1 MIADL
6 ENTINQTSSG
16 FNSGSCHLDHH
27 SGLSFLET
35 SFLLLPA
42 QSKDPSVWVFPSRL
56 PHPPTTHHSCFQT
69 SSLIYLWGEGEG
81 KSWHLLTCA
90 DHSRKNLPW
99 LPFVFN
105 VGPFNMQSPPNL
117 SNLKYLHTLVSG
129 HPICVHGQLDCIS
142 SQSPFT
148 RSIWARIWVG
158 KIEANIKSQTYYSSV
173 TV

>member
-1 MIADL
+1 MSIP
-6 ENTINQTSSG
+6 EQTPP
-16 FNSGSCHLDHH
+16 
-27 SGLSFLET
+27 T
-35 SFLLLPA
+35 
-42 QSKDPSVWVFPSRL
+42 
-56 PHPPTTHHSCFQT
+56 PTTHHSCLQT

-105 VGPFNMQSPPNL
+105 VGPFNMQSPPIL
-117 SNLKYLHTLVSG
+117 SNVKYLLTLVSR

-148 RSIWARIWVG
+148 RSIWARIWVR
-158 KIEANIKSQTYYSSV
+158 KIEANIKSETYYSSV
-173 TV
+173 TVQELAVKNPFTHLRVRCRTNLNLESLFRGVCKKSRTPERRKPLEA

>member
-1 MIADL
+1 MIAYL

-42 QSKDPSVWVFPSRL
+42 QSKDSSVWVFPSRL
-56 PHPPTTHHSCFQT
+56 SHPPLRTILVYKQVVWST
-69 SSLIYLWGEGEG
+69 SGERERENRGISLRV
-81 KSWHLLTCA
+81 LTI
-90 DHSRKNLPW
+90 HEKNYP
-99 LPFVFN
+99 FN
-105 VGPFNMQSPPNL
+105 VGPFNMQSPPNS
-117 SNLKYLHTLVSG
+117 SNLKYLHTLVSR

-148 RSIWARIWVG
+148 GSIWARIWVR
-158 KIEANIKSQTYYSSV
+158 KIEANIKSQTSYSSV

>member
-1 MIADL
+1 MSIP
-6 ENTINQTSSG
+6 EQTPP
-16 FNSGSCHLDHH
+16 
-27 SGLSFLET
+27 T
-35 SFLLLPA
+35 
-42 QSKDPSVWVFPSRL
+42 
-56 PHPPTTHHSCFQT
+56 PTTHHSCLQT

-117 SNLKYLHTLVSG
+117 SNLKYLHTLVSR

-148 RSIWARIWVG
+148 RSIWARIWVR
-158 KIEANIKSQTYYSSV
+158 KIEVNIKSQTYYSSV
-173 TV
+173 TVYGLARNNPFTHLRVRCRTNLNLESLFRGVCKKSRTPERRKPLEA